1 MWVEIDLPMCLS
13 VVYLYVYTLSINI
26 DIYWASEVVL
36 VVKNP
41 PANARDTGFNP
52 VRNIPWSRKW

>member
-13 VVYLYVYTLSINI
+13 VIYLYVYTLSINI
-26 DIYWASEVVL
+26 DIYWASEVVI
-36 VVKNP
+36 VV
-41 PANARDTGFNP
+41 NARDAGFNL